1 MIREALL
8 KVIGNKED
16 LTKDEMSLAM
26 DEIMS
31 GICPPALI
39 GAFLVSLRMKGETIE
54 EISGAAESM
63 RKNAIHIK
71 TKHRN
76 VIDTCG
82 TGGDKS
88 DTFNVSTTAAFI
100 VAGAGVP
107 VAKHGNRAVSSKCG
121 SADLVEALGVK
132 LELPPEKIGRCLD
145 EAGIAYLFAPLL
157 HTSMK
162 FVAPVRKE
170 LGIRTIFNI
179 IGPLA
184 NPASVKHQVIGVFS
198 EKLMNDYIHVLK
210 NIGHT
215 RALVVHGHDGLD
227 EISLAGPTKIMEL
240 NNGEITSYTIK
251 PEELGIKSSVLSA
264 IKGGDVSVNK
274 NITLAI
280 LRGTGGIFAD
290 MAVINAAAGIVA
302 GGKAKDLKEAVDL
315 ARQAISSGAALKA
328 LERLKELSNS

>member
-1 MIREALL
+1 MIKEALL
-8 KVIGNKED
+8 KVIDNKED
-16 LTKDEMSLAM
+16 LTRDEMSTVM

-63 RKNAIHIK
+63 RNNAIHIK

-121 SADLVEALGVK
+121 SADLVEALGIK
-132 LELPPEKIGRCLD
+132 LEIPPEQIGRCLD

-184 NPASVKHQVIGVFS
+184 NPARVKHQVIGVFS

-215 RALVVHGHDGLD
+215 RALVVHGHGGLD
-227 EISLAGPTKIMEL
+227 EISLAGPTKILEL
-240 NNGEITSYTIK
+240 NNGKIESYTVK
-251 PEELGIKSSVLSA
+251 PEDFGVKHSKLSLL
-264 IKGGDVSVNK
+264 KGGDISQNK
-274 NITLAI
+274 AITLDI
-280 LRGTGGIFAD
+280 LKGVGGVFAD

-302 GGKAKDLKEAVDL
+302 GGKAHNLKEGADL
-315 ARQAISSGAALKA
+315 ARQSIASGAALKT
-328 LERLKELSNS
+328 LEALKELTNS

>member
-1 MIREALL
+1 MIKEALL
-8 KVIGNKED
+8 KIIDNKED
-16 LTKDEMSLAM
+16 LSREEMSSVM

-100 VAGAGVP
+100 AAGAGVP

-132 LELPPEKIGRCLD
+132 LEIPPEKIGRCLD

-184 NPASVKHQVIGVFS
+184 NPAGVKHQVIGVFS
-198 EKLMNDYIHVLK
+198 EKLMIDYLHVLK
-210 NIGHT
+210 NIGHA

-240 NNGEITSYTIK
+240 KNGKIESYTVK
-251 PEELGIKSSVLSA
+251 PEDFGARKSKLSS
-264 IKGGDVSVNK
+264 IKGGDISLNK
-274 NITLAI
+274 SITLNI
-280 LRGTGGIFAD
+280 LKGEGGVFAD
-290 MAVINAAAGIVA
+290 MAIINAAAGIVA
-302 GGKAKDLKEAVDL
+302 GGKADSLKEGADL
-315 ARQAISSGAALKA
+315 ARQSISSRAALKT
-328 LERLKELSNS
+328 LEALKELSNS